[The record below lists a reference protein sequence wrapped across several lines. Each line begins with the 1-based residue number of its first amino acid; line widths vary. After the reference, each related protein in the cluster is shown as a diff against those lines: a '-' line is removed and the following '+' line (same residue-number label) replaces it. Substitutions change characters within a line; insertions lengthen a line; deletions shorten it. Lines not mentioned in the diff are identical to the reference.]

1 MKNSTANILIVDDNV
16 DNLNVLAG
24 MLAEQNYKVRRAING
39 SIALRAIKASIP
51 DLILL
56 DIVLPDMTGYDICTQ
71 LKQHPSTQDIP
82 VIFISSLNDAEDKVK
97 AFAVGGV
104 DYVSKPFEMA
114 EVCARIRNQLEIQFA
129 KAEIES
135 LNAELEQRVQE
146 RTAELTAVT
155 VTLEKQIQE
164 RQKAEQALRHS
175 ESRFRAMIENASDLI
190 LLLDPQGIV
199 HYSSPSVE
207 RNLGY
212 LPTDLQ
218 GQSLVHLLHPQDQ
231 SNITQLLAE
240 VLATPSKV
248 AVPLEIRWQH
258 QAGHWCTLEAMA
270 QQFAD
275 TSGFSGIVVNARDI
289 TERQKMEAMQRALE
303 QEQELSELKLRFF
316 SMASHEFRT
325 PLSVILM
332 AAQILGSSESQS
344 LDSKHQRNIERIHTS
359 AQYLE
364 KMLADI
370 LDIARLEA
378 QKREFNP
385 RPVCVKTMCDR
396 ILDTQ
401 QTSHGGISR
410 IRCAY
415 TGLSAEIALDPDLF
429 QSILNNL
436 LANAL
441 KYSAPE
447 KLVQVKLTQELDQI
461 ELMIIDQGIG
471 IPKASQSQLF
481 EAFHRGNNV
490 GEIEG
495 SGLGLAIVK
504 KCVDLHGGHLSFV
517 SEASG
522 TAFTVRLPIQTNR
535 HQADPLIRQTV
546 A

>member
-82 VIFISSLNDAEDKVK
+82 VIFISSLNDTEDKVK

-231 SNITQLLAE
+231 SSITQLLAE

-270 QQFAD
+270 QQFSD
-275 TSGFSGIVVNARDI
+275 TTGFSGIVVNARDI

-359 AQYLE
+359 AQYLK

-447 KLVQVKLTQELDQI
+447 KLVQVKVN
-461 ELMIIDQGIG
+461 
-471 IPKASQSQLF
+471 A
-481 EAFHRGNNV
+481 R
-490 GEIEG
+490 
-495 SGLGLAIVK
+495 
-504 KCVDLHGGHLSFV
+504 
-517 SEASG
+517 
-522 TAFTVRLPIQTNR
+522 
-535 HQADPLIRQTV
+535 IRPN
-546 A
+546 